1 MIAIAG
7 LVTTLAASIVPSLI
21 SNRSERETWPR
32 DQRVAVYADAL
43 ACIEVAYQL
52 VEAVTQQAKTD
63 GPDSRTRRR
72 LVEVRDAVQQERDS
86 EQEERDPHQRQS
98 GQQRRNTAHR
108 GRDRAQQERDPNLCR
123 SISRNASP
131 SSRVALIVST
141 RPRCASLLTCGRACV
156 SLAVV
161 IDEQMVRLRL

>member
-7 LVTTLAASIVPSLI
+7 LVTTLAVLIVPSLI
-21 SNRSERETWPR
+21 SNRSERKTWLR

-72 LVEVRDAVQQERDS
+72 LVGSPRRRPART
-86 EQEERDPHQRQS
+86 RPRAGGTRPHQRQS

-108 GRDRAQQERDPNLCR
+108 GRDR
-123 SISRNASP
+123 
-131 SSRVALIVST
+131 
-141 RPRCASLLTCGRACV
+141 PRWIF
-156 SLAVV
+156 VV
-161 IDEQMVRLRL
+161 LGFVF

>member
-7 LVTTLAASIVPSLI
+7 LVTTLAVLIVPSLI
-21 SNRSERETWPR
+21 SNRSERKTWLR

-72 LVEVRDAVQQERDS
+72 LVGS
-86 EQEERDPHQRQS
+86 P
-98 GQQRRNTAHR
+98 RRRPAR
-108 GRDRAQQERDPNLCR
+108 
-123 SISRNASP
+123 
-131 SSRVALIVST
+131 T
-141 RPRCASLLTCGRACV
+141 RPRAGGTRPPSASIRPATPQHRPSGPGPRPMDLCGPRLCLRHRA
-156 SLAVV
+156 LG
-161 IDEQMVRLRL
+161 LRRCDRSAALCERIAPFIR